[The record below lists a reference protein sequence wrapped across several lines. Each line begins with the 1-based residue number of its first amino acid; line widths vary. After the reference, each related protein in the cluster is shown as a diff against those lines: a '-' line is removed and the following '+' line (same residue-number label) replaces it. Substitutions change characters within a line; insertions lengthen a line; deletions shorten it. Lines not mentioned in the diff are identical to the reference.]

1 MREETA
7 KTSIGPMLPFLCVMH
22 GETQGPAVRGANMP
36 TYTEE
41 LRTFPHQGAPARGK
55 VTQPC
60 RCVRPRQ
67 QQELL
72 RSGPMAQNEKR
83 LVKKRNEVYNTIVL
97 GIHGRH
103 FKTMS
108 VCTRKSKIFGGHTQN
123 PAQQFGMAGTRQP
136 LLTIQR
142 DREMLDA
149 QLPCNLPACLSHRL
163 QSKRLVALIAF

>member
-1 MREETA
+1 MPEVTEHKHWSEKNMKEETA

-22 GETQGPAVRGANMP
+22 GETQGPAVPGANMP
-36 TYTEE
+36 AYTEE

-55 VTQPC
+55 ITQPC

-72 RSGPMAQNEKR
+72 RSGPMAQNKKR
-83 LVKKRNEVYNTIVL
+83 LVKKRNEVYTTIAL

-108 VCTRKSKIFGGHTQN
+108 VCTRKSMFFRRTHTKPGTTIRYGRN
-123 PAQQFGMAGTRQP
+123 SPASAHDTER
-136 LLTIQR
+136 
-142 DREMLDA
+142 
-149 QLPCNLPACLSHRL
+149 
-163 QSKRLVALIAF
+163 